1 MSLLM
6 QIQSKKIR
14 IYTILLTL
22 ITSNVETR
30 ASYNSFSH
38 KHSQDTK
45 ILCIGDSI
53 TQGGTIGRAEYTY
66 RLPLQEL
73 ISNKGY
79 KVDFIGSR
87 QVGLHE
93 NFAWPKGFDLDH
105 EGFYSKT
112 TNYISNALITDFK
125 KIESPDIAIIHVGS
139 NDEDSIFKHKIINPT
154 VDMIGQLR
162 EKNPKVKIL
171 IIQIPGKYKYFYTHI
186 WNWWISKCM
195 SSNQSPIMTVDLNDS
210 WKLSHHK
217 FDGIHP
223 NIEGRKFMANLI
235 FSKLQFFLM

>member
-1 MSLLM
+1 M
-6 QIQSKKIR
+6 QFQSRKII

-22 ITSNVETR
+22 FTFNVEIH
-30 ASYNSFSH
+30 ASNNSFNH

-66 RLPLQEL
+66 RLPLQKL

-79 KVDFIGSR
+79 KADFIGSR
-87 QVGLHE
+87 QYGLHE
-93 NFAWPKGFDLDH
+93 NFVWPKGFDLDH
-105 EGFYSKT
+105 EGFYGKS
-112 TNYISNALITDFK
+112 TNYIRNSLITDLK

-139 NDEDSIFKHKIINPT
+139 NDEDSIFRDKIINPT
-154 VDMIGQLR
+154 VNIINQLR

-186 WNWWISKCM
+186 WNWWISKYM
-195 SSNQSPIMTVDLNDS
+195 NSNQSPIMTVDLNAS
-210 WKLSHHK
+210 WKLSHHT

-223 NIEGRKFMANLI
+223 NIEGQSLMANLI
-235 FSKLQFFLM
+235 FGKLQFFLK